1 MSAAAWS
8 QNQRPHKPEIQAF
21 DIINDEQQKEKHAAN
36 QFFSS
41 LLGLHVEEDD
51 LGPEF
56 AGEIFR
62 DEDTDSGYSI
72 RVNSPDVLV
81 RKRFTVAHEI
91 AHYLLHRDRITDR
104 LRDDNMY
111 RSGLGDQREQAA
123 NRLAADLLMPAKVIR
138 DLRAQG
144 IGSPEEM
151 SERLGV
157 SLQAMRL
164 RLGIRGRDH

>member
-1 MSAAAWS
+1 M
-8 QNQRPHKPEIQAF
+8 
-21 DIINDEQQKEKHAAN
+21 IIDRFKQEPPVNIVGLAEA
-36 QFFSS
+36 
-41 LLGLHVEEDD
+41 LGLHVEEDD

-62 DEDTDSGYSI
+62 DEDSDSGYSI